1 MYYEATVIKT
11 VIKNSIK
18 SLEIDPNIYGQIN
31 FTKKVNLL
39 EKDSVLEKNVRYQL
53 DINLQG
59 KKEEK
64 EKKGKEERAILLL
77 FTKDK

>member
-1 MYYEATVIKT
+1 MVK
-11 VIKNSIK
+11 
-18 SLEIDPNIYGQIN
+18 QILQ
-31 FTKKVNLL
+31 KKVNLL